1 MSASS
6 VLGDVT
12 KTLVELLKDEQNP
25 LESFDITVQPPGEDI
40 EATQKPKINLYL
52 FRIEENDFAQNRDYL
67 PVGSEKLHYP
77 PLALNLVYVV
87 TPHATEQEAGHRVLG
102 EAMRILHD
110 HAIIESPYLKGV
122 LEYSLETLKID
133 LCKFN
138 LEDLTRIWNAFNQP
152 YRLSVCYL
160 VRIVFID
167 SMIDRDI
174 TRVEEK
180 ENQHV

>member
-1 MSASS
+1 MSVSS

-12 KTLVELLKDEQNP
+12 KTLVELLKNQQFPPN
-25 LESFDITVQPPGEDI
+25 SFDITVQPPGENI

-52 FRIEENDFAQNRDYL
+52 FRIEENDFAQNRDYI
-67 PVGSEKLHYP
+67 PVGTETMHYP
-77 PLALNLVYVV
+77 PLGLNLVYVV
-87 TPHATEQEAGHRVLG
+87 TPHATDQEAGHRALG
-102 EAMRILHD
+102 EVMRIMHD
-110 HAIIESPYLKGV
+110 HAIIEGAYLKGV
-122 LEYSLETLKID
+122 LEHSLETLKVD

-167 SMIDRDI
+167 SMLDRDI
-174 TRVEEK
+174 TRAREK
-180 ENQHV
+180 ENQHA

>member
-77 PLALNLVYVV
+77 P
-87 TPHATEQEAGHRVLG
+87 
-102 EAMRILHD
+102 
-110 HAIIESPYLKGV
+110 
-122 LEYSLETLKID
+122 
-133 LCKFN
+133 
-138 LEDLTRIWNAFNQP
+138 
-152 YRLSVCYL
+152 
-160 VRIVFID
+160 
-167 SMIDRDI
+167 
-174 TRVEEK
+174 
-180 ENQHV
+180 